1 MKEGESEVTM
11 FKNIFYSVFL
21 FTFLLLIGSERTFAE
36 TNLIVLESPH
46 SFDKTVKAIE
56 QAIRPN
62 NMGITAK
69 INAQTNLARVGIKI
83 RGNQIFEIF
92 RPDYAK
98 RIFDRNLQAGIE
110 PPLRIYIYEAGN
122 KTFVVYRKP
131 SSIFKLYDD
140 PVLMDIGKKLDVILE
155 KIIKTAF
162 NNYK

>member
-1 MKEGESEVTM
+1 M
-11 FKNIFYSVFL
+11 FKNIFYAVFL
-21 FTFLLLIGSERTFAE
+21 FIFLLLIGTERTFAE
-36 TNLIVLESPH
+36 TNLIVLESPY

-69 INAQTNLARVGIKI
+69 INAQANLARVGIKI

-98 RIFDRNLQAGIE
+98 RFFDQNLQAGIE
-110 PPLRIYIYEAGN
+110 P
-122 KTFVVYRKP
+122 
-131 SSIFKLYDD
+131 SSIFKPYDD
-140 PVLMDIGKKLDVILE
+140 PVLMDIGKKLDLILE

-162 NNYK
+162 NI

>member
-1 MKEGESEVTM
+1 MKKILAIYILVMGVC
-11 FKNIFYSVFL
+11 L
-21 FTFLLLIGSERTFAE
+21 FSTAGFAE
-36 TNLIVLESPH
+36 TNLIVLESPYP
-46 SFDKTVKAIE
+46 FDKTVKAIE

-69 INAQTNLARVGIKI
+69 INAQANLARAGIKI

-110 PPLRIYIYEAGN
+110 PPLRIYIYEDGN

-131 SSIFKLYDD
+131 SSIFKPYDD
-140 PVLMDIGKKLDVILE
+140 PVLMDIGKKLDSILE
-155 KIIKTAF
+155 KIIKIAFSTAHG
-162 NNYK
+162 KGGRGETE